1 MAKHTKNNSTIAKK
15 LQVFASITLCVSILC
30 TTLTTQAQSPEDN
43 LIYNPD
49 FESYQDCPRRIDAL
63 GILTIVDAWFQ
74 ATSGSADYFNTC
86 GMKECGIPNN
96 KLGIQEPHSGNGYCG
111 IYCSKT
117 EYREYLQTQLK
128 QPLKAGEKYRLTFHV
143 SLSEYSSGAIA
154 TIGGVFSKHRLFDTV
169 RSVLM
174 LKKER
179 KISKKITQTTST
191 YYTPQVVNNYDNVLM
206 NTKGWDTISN
216 EFIAEGGEE
225 YLTIGNFF
233 PASHSNIVELDSLT
247 ELLPGAYYYL
257 DDVSLYC
264 LTCPPP
270 YDPPKDTTNY
280 QIGNV
285 FILKNIFF
293 DFDKSNLLQQS
304 HNELQKLIELLEDH
318 PNMKIEI
325 GGHTDNKGAIEYN
338 QRLSENRAKAVVKYL
353 INRGI
358 DESRLKYKGY
368 GELHPID
375 NNDTENGRFNNRRV
389 EFKVIDL

>member
-1 MAKHTKNNSTIAKK
+1 MAKYSKNNRIRSKK
-15 LQVFASITLCVSILC
+15 YHIFAVLFCIFTSYCFSSYA
-30 TTLTTQAQSPEDN
+30 QAPDEN
-43 LIYNPD
+43 LVYNPS
-49 FESYQDCPRRIDAL
+49 FESYQDCPRKIDAL

-74 ATSGSADYFNTC
+74 PTNGSADYFNTC
-86 GMKECGIPNN
+86 GMKECFVPNN

-128 QPLKAGEKYRLTFHV
+128 RPLKAGEKYRLTFHV
-143 SLSEYSSGAIA
+143 SLSEYSAGSVA
-154 TIGGVFSKHRLFDTV
+154 TIGGVFSKYRLFDTIK
-169 RSVLM
+169 SVLM
-174 LKKER
+174 LKEER
-179 KISKKITQTTST
+179 KISKTITQITST
-191 YYTPQVVNNYDNVLM
+191 YYTPQVVNNYDNILI
-206 NTKGWDTISN
+206 NTKDWDTISG

-233 PASHSNIVELDSLT
+233 PASHSNITDLDSLT
-247 ELLPGAYYYL
+247 YLLPGAYYYI
-257 DDVSLYC
+257 DDISLYC

-304 HNELQKLIELLEDH
+304 YNELQKLVEILEEH
-318 PNMKIEI
+318 PTMKIEI
-325 GGHTDNKGAIEYN
+325 GGHTDNRGAIEYN
-338 QRLSENRAKAVVKYL
+338 QRLSENRAKSVVKYL

-358 DESRLKYKGY
+358 NENRLKYKGY
-368 GELHPID
+368 GELSPID
-375 NNDTENGRFNNRRV
+375 NNDTEIGRFNNRRV